1 MAGRNISVTTP
12 KGTAIWPRLN
22 EPDRKFQPEGVYS
35 VRLRLDEDDA
45 APFQTKLSKL
55 VEELYKEECLKQ
67 GKKSLKRAPMP
78 WGPATDYDKDTESK
92 VEVDGVEFKFSMKA
106 EVTTRAGKKWS
117 QRPALF
123 DAKLNPLPEDA
134 DNIGGGSIIRV
145 SAEVYPWYTASLGF
159 GISLRPRAV
168 QVIELKAGGSSMDPT
183 ALGFEAEDGYTTVAS
198 AASSFGDDDSDGDF

>member
-1 MAGRNISVTTP
+1 MAGRNISVTSP

-35 VRLRLDEDDA
+35 VRLRLDEDEA
-45 APFQTKLSKL
+45 APFQTKLAKL
-55 VEELYKEECLKQ
+55 VEELYKEECAKQ

-78 WGPATDYDKDTESK
+78 WGPATDYDKDTESR
-92 VEVDGVEFKFSMKA
+92 VEVDGTEFKFSMKA

-123 DAKLNPLPEDA
+123 DSKLQPVPEDS
-134 DNIGGGSIIRV
+134 DHIGGGSIIRV

-168 QVIELKAGGSSMDPT
+168 QVLELRAGGSSSMDPA
-183 ALGFEAEDGYTTVAS
+183 ALGFQEEDGYTTVS
-198 AASSFGDDDSDGDF
+198 AAAGFGDEDADF